1 MPQNFRVAE
10 EWRRTKSKQDRAE
23 QPMVA
28 ETAKQFEALE
38 AQAARITGAFV
49 EAGYERVAPSIIQPA
64 DVFLDVVGESL
75 RARTYVFTD
84 QEGAELCLRPDLT
97 LPACRIYMERHADA
111 ETPARLCYNGSAFRF
126 QPGGGSAAHLREF
139 RQAGLESF
147 AAPDAA
153 AADVEVFLLTLKAIR
168 VAGVNQIQLRI
179 GDLGLFAALLD
190 KIEMP
195 ARWRTRL
202 RHLFWRPEAFRAEMR
217 RLSSVPAAAIE
228 GLPPELVATLD
239 PADPAR
245 AEELVAEYLD
255 GHKLELVGV
264 RSVAEIAESLLAAV
278 ADARSRPLAKRA
290 VELIERYLAISGP
303 VSTVAEQVT
312 ALTKPHGIDLSEAL
326 ATFERRLALISVGGF
341 AIEDADFSAEFG
353 RSFSYYTGFVFE
365 VLSPKLGP
373 KSPLAGGGRYDGML
387 KIAGAP
393 KDVPAVGA
401 AIYTERVLI
410 AVEGGAS

>member
-1 MPQNFRVAE
+1 
-10 EWRRTKSKQDRAE
+10 
-23 QPMVA
+23 MVA
-28 ETAKQFEALE
+28 ETATQFEALE
-38 AQAARITGAFV
+38 AQAGRITGAFV

-97 LPACRIYMERHADA
+97 LPACRIYLERHPDA
-111 ETPARLCYNGSAFRF
+111 ETSARLCYNGSAFRF
-126 QPGGGSAAHLREF
+126 QPGGESAAHSREF

-147 AAPDAA
+147 AAEDAA

-168 VAGVNQIQLRI
+168 IAGVNQIDLRI
-179 GDLGLFAALLD
+179 GDLGLFTTLLD

-195 ARWRTRL
+195 ARWRARL
-202 RHLFWRPEAFRAEMR
+202 KHLFWRPEAFRAELR

-255 GHKLELVGV
+255 AHKIELVGT
-264 RSVAEIAESLLAAV
+264 RGVAEIAENLLAAV
-278 ADARSRPLAKRA
+278 ADARSRPLQKKA
-290 VELIERYLAISGP
+290 VDLIESYLAISGP
-303 VSTVAEQVT
+303 VSAVAGQVA
-312 ALTKPHGIDLSEAL
+312 ALTKPHGIDISDALEA
-326 ATFERRLALISVGGF
+326 FERRLALISVGGF
-341 AIEDADFSAEFG
+341 AIEEADFSAEFG

-410 AVEGGAS
+410 AVGESTP

>member
-1 MPQNFRVAE
+1 
-10 EWRRTKSKQDRAE
+10 
-23 QPMVA
+23 MVA
-28 ETAKQFEALE
+28 ETARQFEALE

-97 LPACRIYMERHADA
+97 LPACRIYLERHPEA
-111 ETPARLCYNGSAFRF
+111 EAPARLCYNGSAFRF
-126 QPGGGSAAHLREF
+126 QPGGESAAHSREF
-139 RQAGLESF
+139 RQAGIESF

-153 AADVEVFLLTLKAIR
+153 AAEVEVFLLTLKAIR

-179 GDLGLFAALLD
+179 GDLGLFTALLD

-195 ARWRTRL
+195 ARWRARL
-202 RHLFWRPEAFRAEMR
+202 RHLFWRPEAFRAELR

-255 GHKLELVGV
+255 TYEIELVGA
-264 RSVAEIAESLLAAV
+264 RGVAEIAENLLAAV
-278 ADARSRPLAKRA
+278 ADARSRPLQKKA
-290 VELIERYLAISGP
+290 VDLIERYLAISGP

-312 ALTKPHGIDLSEAL
+312 ALVKPHGIDLSDALEA
-326 ATFERRLALISVGGF
+326 FERRLALISVGGF
-341 AIEDADFSAEFG
+341 AVEDADFSAEFG

-410 AVEGGAS
+410 AVGEGAP

>member
-1 MPQNFRVAE
+1 
-10 EWRRTKSKQDRAE
+10 
-23 QPMVA
+23 MVA

-38 AQAARITGAFV
+38 AQAARITGAFTEV
-49 EAGYERVAPSIIQPA
+49 GYERVAPSIIQPA

-97 LPACRIYMERHADA
+97 LPACRIYLERHADA
-111 ETPARLCYNGSAFRF
+111 EAPARLCYNGSAFRF
-126 QPGGGSAAHLREF
+126 QPGGGSAAHPREF

-147 AAPDAA
+147 AAADAT
-153 AADVEVFLLTLKAIR
+153 AADVEVLLLTLKAIR
-168 VAGVNQIQLRI
+168 IAGVSQIQLRT
-179 GDLGLFAALLD
+179 GDIGLFAALLD
-190 KIEMP
+190 KLDMP
-195 ARWRTRL
+195 ERWRVRL
-202 RHLFWRPEAFRAEMR
+202 RHLFWRPEAFRAELK
-217 RLSSVPAAAIE
+217 RLSSAPAAAIE

-245 AEELVAEYLD
+245 AEELVAQYLD
-255 GHKLELVGV
+255 TQSIDVVGV
-264 RSVAEIAESLLAAV
+264 RTAGEIAENLLSAV
-278 ADARSRPLAKRA
+278 ADARSRPLQKKT
-290 VELIERYLAISGP
+290 VDVIEQYLAISGP
-303 VSTVAEQVT
+303 VGSIAAKIT
-312 ALTKPHGIDLSEAL
+312 ALTQANGIDLSAAL

-365 VLSPKLGP
+365 VLSPKLGA

-410 AVEGGAS
+410 AVEEGAP

>member
-1 MPQNFRVAE
+1 
-10 EWRRTKSKQDRAE
+10 
-23 QPMVA
+23 MVA

-38 AQAARITGAFV
+38 AQAVRITGAFT
-49 EAGYERVAPSIIQPA
+49 EAGYESVAPSIIQPA

-97 LPACRIYMERHADA
+97 LPACRIYLERHPDA

-126 QPGGGSAAHLREF
+126 QPGGGSAAHPREF
-139 RQAGLESF
+139 RQAGIESF
-147 AAPDAA
+147 AAEDAT

-168 VAGVNQIQLRI
+168 IAGVNQIQLRI

-190 KIEMP
+190 KLEMP
-195 ARWRTRL
+195 ERWRARL
-202 RHLFWRPEAFRAEMR
+202 RHLFWRPEAFRAEMK

-228 GLPPELVATLD
+228 GLPPGLVATLD
-239 PADPAR
+239 PADPVR
-245 AEELVAEYLD
+245 AEELVAL
-255 GHKLELVGV
+255 HLEQLGVEPVGV
-264 RSVAEIAESLLAAV
+264 RTVAEIAENLLGAV
-278 ADARSRPLAKRA
+278 ADARSRPLQKKA
-290 VELIERYLAISGP
+290 VELIERYLAIAGP
-303 VSTVAEQVT
+303 VGAVADQIRDLV
-312 ALTKPHGIDLSEAL
+312 KPHGIDLSAALEA
-326 ATFERRLALISVGGF
+326 FERRLALISVGGF
-341 AIEDADFSAEFG
+341 AIDDADFSAEFG

-410 AVEGGAS
+410 AVEGDAP

>member
-1 MPQNFRVAE
+1 
-10 EWRRTKSKQDRAE
+10 
-23 QPMVA
+23 MVA
-28 ETAKQFEALE
+28 ETARQFEALE
-38 AQAARITGAFV
+38 AQAGRITGAFV

-97 LPACRIYMERHADA
+97 LPACRIYLERHPDA
-111 ETPARLCYNGSAFRF
+111 EAPARLCYNGSAFRF
-126 QPGGGSAAHLREF
+126 QPGGGSAAHPREF
-139 RQAGLESF
+139 RQAGIESF
-147 AAPDAA
+147 AAHDAA

-168 VAGVNQIQLRI
+168 IAGVNQIQLRI
-179 GDLGLFAALLD
+179 GDLGLFTALLD

-202 RHLFWRPEAFRAEMR
+202 RHLFWRPDAFRAEMR

-245 AEELVAEYLD
+245 AEELVADYLD
-255 GHKLELVGV
+255 AHKIELVGV
-264 RSVAEIAESLLAAV
+264 RSAAEIAENLLAAV
-278 ADARSRPLAKRA
+278 ADARSRPLPKKA
-290 VELIERYLAISGP
+290 VDLIESYLAISGP
-303 VSTVAEQVT
+303 VSTVADQVT
-312 ALTKPHGIDLSEAL
+312 ALVKPHGIDLSDAL
-326 ATFERRLALISVGGF
+326 EGFERRLALIAVGGF

-365 VLSPKLGP
+365 VLSPRLGP

-393 KDVPAVGA
+393 KDVPAVGS

-410 AVEGGAS
+410 AVEGDAA